1 MGALLSWINRA
12 DRGTVSATSATGL
25 PASGL
30 LTPQINDVWRSTGW
44 SSTTVTVSAALGAS
58 WPINV
63 VALAAPRDGVLPV
76 GACTIRI
83 TASTTTAG
91 ASDALDTGSLPFS
104 LSPWGVWAWRSV
116 AGVTAQ
122 HWTIAM
128 TSVSVIP
135 YLQLGR
141 LWIGPALITSRG
153 YAFGATRGGRDPGGT
168 ARASLTGTRYARL
181 GRTYRVERMT
191 LPALTSAEATQVE
204 AMSVAVGTTGQVFA
218 ARSDASLG
226 DGIFGAFVEPPAVV
240 RPFPQVWTA
249 DMQIEEDA

>member
-1 MGALLSWINRA
+1 MGALLSWINRL
-12 DRGTVSATSATGL
+12 DRGTVSAASATGL
-25 PASGL
+25 TAAGL
-30 LTPQINDVWRSTGW
+30 LTPQINDVWRSGTW
-44 SSTTVTVSAALGAS
+44 NASTATITATLAGSF
-58 WPINV
+58 PINV
-63 VALAAPRDGVLPV
+63 VAVAAPRDGALPT

-83 TASTTTAG
+83 TAGSTAG
-91 ASDALDTGSLPFS
+91 SSSALDTGSLSFS

-122 HWTIAM
+122 HWTVAITGVAGN
-128 TSVSVIP
+128 P

-168 ARASLTGTRYARL
+168 SRASLTGTRYATL
-181 GRTYRVERMT
+181 GRTYRIERMT

-204 AMSVAVGTTGQVFA
+204 AMAVAVGTTGQVFA

>member
-1 MGALLSWINRA
+1 MGALLSWINRL

-25 PASGL
+25 TAAGL
-30 LTPQINDVWRSTGW
+30 LTPQINDVWRSGTW
-44 SSTTVTVSAALGAS
+44 NASTATITATLAGSF
-58 WPINV
+58 PINV
-63 VALAAPRDGVLPV
+63 VAVAAPRDGALPT

-83 TASTTTAG
+83 TAGSTAG
-91 ASDALDTGSLPFS
+91 SSSALDTGSLSFS

-122 HWTIAM
+122 HWTVAITGVAGN
-128 TSVSVIP
+128 P

-153 YAFGATRGGRDPGGT
+153 YAFGASRGGRDPGGT
-168 ARASLTGTRYARL
+168 ARASLTGTRYATP
-181 GRTYRVERMT
+181 GRTYRIERMT
-191 LPALTSAEATQVE
+191 LQALTSAEATEVE
-204 AMSVAVGTTGQVFA
+204 AMAVAVGTTGQVFA

>member
-1 MGALLSWINRA
+1 MGALLSWINRL
-12 DRGTVSATSATGL
+12 DRGTVSAASATGL
-25 PASGL
+25 TAAGL
-30 LTPQINDVWRSTGW
+30 LTPQINDVWRSGTW
-44 SSTTVTVSAALGAS
+44 NASTATITATLNGS

-63 VALAAPRDGVLPV
+63 VAVAAPRDGALPT

-83 TASTTTAG
+83 TAGSTAG
-91 ASDALDTGSLPFS
+91 SSSALDTGSLSFS

-122 HWTIAM
+122 HWTVAITGVAGN
-128 TSVSVIP
+128 P

-168 ARASLTGTRYARL
+168 ARASLTGTRYATL
-181 GRTYRVERMT
+181 GRTYRIERMT
-191 LPALTSAEATQVE
+191 LQALTSAEATEVE
-204 AMSVAVGTTGQVFA
+204 AMAVAVGTTGQVFA

>member
-25 PASGL
+25 TAAGL
-30 LTPQINDVWRSTGW
+30 LTPQINDVWRSGTW
-44 SSTTVTVSAALGAS
+44 NASTATITATLAGSF
-58 WPINV
+58 PINV
-63 VALAAPRDGVLPV
+63 VAVAAPRDGALPT

-83 TASTTTAG
+83 TAGSTAG
-91 ASDALDTGSLPFS
+91 SSSALDTGSLSFS

-122 HWTIAM
+122 HWTVAITGVAGN
-128 TSVSVIP
+128 P

-168 ARASLTGTRYARL
+168 SRASLTGTRYATL
-181 GRTYRVERMT
+181 GRTYRIERMT

-204 AMSVAVGTTGQVFA
+204 AMAVAVGTTGQVFA

>member
-1 MGALLSWINRA
+1 MGALLSWINRL
-12 DRGTVSATSATGL
+12 DRGTVSAASATGL
-25 PASGL
+25 TAAGL

-44 SSTTVTVSAALGAS
+44 SSTTVTVSASLGAS

-83 TASTTTAG
+83 TASTSSAG

-104 LSPWGVWAWRSV
+104 LSPWGVWAWRS
-116 AGVTAQ
+116 
-122 HWTIAM
+122 
-128 TSVSVIP
+128 
-135 YLQLGR
+135 GR

-168 ARASLTGTRYARL
+168 ARASLTGTRYATL

-204 AMSVAVGTTGQVFA
+204 AMAVAVGTTGQVFA